1 MAAANTL
8 LREVL
13 PKVRDLRDIALR
25 ELLTLYIPPVF
36 HIYMEKFRKLT
47 SRRKK
52 TPSEPA
58 TPEAALTR

>member
-1 MAAANTL
+1 
-8 LREVL
+8 
-13 PKVRDLRDIALR
+13 VRDLRDIALR